1 MDPCRLAG
9 PTPYGERMSTGDPS
23 LTDDDLQGEIDLVGA
38 LVLEATQTDGQMTQ
52 ERIDEILGVA
62 DDEPGE
68 PEGGPGGAAPSE
80 DAAEGSGTAG

>member
-1 MDPCRLAG
+1 
-9 PTPYGERMSTGDPS
+9 MSTGDPS

-38 LVLEATQTDGQMTQ
+38 LVLEASETDGQMSQ

-68 PEGGPGGAAPSE
+68 PGEPAEPRAQSDDTAGGPVT
-80 DAAEGSGTAG
+80 EG